1 MGQNPQD
8 YDVLC
13 GLHTALK
20 TLKKKK
26 RKKMKMK
33 EDCLFVG
40 LCVCCMSDFRIT
52 ELEVKVLAT
61 LNYIKNGGKK
71 KHQDNEDEPSG
82 LATTANNNNNNNNH
96 NLIANL

>member
-1 MGQNPQD
+1 
-8 YDVLC
+8 
-13 GLHTALK
+13 
-20 TLKKKK
+20 
-26 RKKMKMK
+26 MK

-40 LCVCCMSDFRIT
+40 LSVCCISGFGNT

-61 LNYIKNGGKK
+61 LNYIKMGEK

>member
-1 MGQNPQD
+1 
-8 YDVLC
+8 
-13 GLHTALK
+13 
-20 TLKKKK
+20 
-26 RKKMKMK
+26 MK

-40 LCVCCMSDFRIT
+40 LCVCCMSDFGIT

-61 LNYIKNGGKK
+61 LNYIKLGKK

-82 LATTANNNNNNNNH
+82 LATTANNNNH